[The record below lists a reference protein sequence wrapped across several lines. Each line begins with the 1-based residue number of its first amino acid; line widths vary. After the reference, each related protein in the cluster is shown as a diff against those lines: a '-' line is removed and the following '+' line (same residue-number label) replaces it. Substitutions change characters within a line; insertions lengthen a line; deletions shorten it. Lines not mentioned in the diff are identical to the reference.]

1 MSSDQ
6 RKGSADARRFPIGV
20 VARRTGLSKDV
31 LRVWES
37 RYGTVRPSRSESGR
51 RLYTESDVERL
62 ALLKAATSAGW
73 SISEVARRPIEE
85 LRELVVEAGPPV
97 PPARPDDL
105 RRTVAPP
112 DLVTE
117 CLEAVE
123 EMSGDRLGSAL
134 SRGLVELPASVFL
147 GEVLVVVLTEI
158 GARWR
163 MGRLGPSQEHLA
175 TVKIRALLERI
186 ISSFQPSREAP
197 SIVLATPAGEEH
209 ELGAMLAAATAAAEG
224 WRAVFI
230 GGDLPAADIAAAVH
244 RLGAAAV
251 GLSIVA
257 SGPETDGAA
266 MERELRQLREAV
278 GERVR
283 ILIGG
288 SAAAGYADVSKA
300 IGAER
305 LTSLTDLRARLT

>member
-1 MSSDQ
+1 
-6 RKGSADARRFPIGV
+6 
-20 VARRTGLSKDV
+20 
-31 LRVWES
+31 
-37 RYGTVRPSRSESGR
+37 
-51 RLYTESDVERL
+51 
-62 ALLKAATSAGW
+62 
-73 SISEVARRPIEE
+73 
-85 LRELVVEAGPPV
+85 
-97 PPARPDDL
+97 
-105 RRTVAPP
+105 
-112 DLVTE
+112 
-117 CLEAVE
+117 
-123 EMSGDRLGSAL
+123 
-134 SRGLVELPASVFL
+134 
-147 GEVLVVVLTEI
+147 
-158 GARWR
+158 
-163 MGRLGPSQEHLA
+163 
-175 TVKIRALLERI
+175 
-186 ISSFQPSREAP
+186 
-197 SIVLATPAGEEH
+197 
-209 ELGAMLAAATAAAEG
+209 MLAAATAAAEG

-305 LTSLTDLRARLT
+305 LTSLTDLRARLA

>member
-278 GERVR
+278 GESVR

-305 LTSLTDLRARLT
+305 LTSLTDLRARLA